1 VSVRLTP
8 GPAPATAPAG
18 RAAENAARPDPTRV
32 LHTVRTRV
40 TGMPLRVRLLTVVAV
55 LLALA
60 LAASSIIVTVLMR
73 AYLLDR
79 TDEELR
85 TYGEIAATVPYGSG
99 VTQTIQPNFTVR
111 ITRLDGSGAIQA
123 SEAATEPNAA
133 PRLPLLDS
141 TDPLVT
147 KGTPFTV
154 DSQDADDADLKWRA
168 IAGVNQR
175 GDGIYVVA
183 VPLRQMEETL
193 SSVLAYAALIGLLVL
208 GAAMALGWYAVRRA
222 FGPLTQIEDT
232 AAAIAAGDLSQRV
245 PEADTRDEVASL
257 SRSLNAMLAQI
268 EQSFAVRE
276 ASEQRMRQ
284 FVADASHELR
294 TPLATVRGYAELY
307 RQGAVSRPEDVSGAF
322 GRIESEASRMS
333 GLVEDLLVLARLEGE
348 RPLSIDDVDLAV
360 LGGDAV
366 QDARVR
372 QPDRHIRL
380 VGLGQPL
387 GPVHVRGDEQRLR
400 QVVTNLLSNALNHTP
415 AGTPVEVAVGT
426 LPDGTAVLEVRDHGD
441 GIDPAKARRV
451 FERFYREDPSRS
463 RPGTGGTGGTGLGLA
478 IVAAIVSAHHG
489 KVGVAQTPGGGA
501 TFVLQL
507 PQEPHS
513 STSARSDEAPV

>member
-1 VSVRLTP
+1 MSVRVSPGSTP
-8 GPAPATAPAG
+8 TESASPPTSGPRDGAG
-18 RAAENAARPDPTRV
+18 RL
-32 LHTVRTRV
+32 LHSVRTSV
-40 TGMPLRVRLLTVVAV
+40 TGMPLRVRLLMVVAV

-85 TYGEIAATVPYGSG
+85 TYGEIAAAVAYDSGGS
-99 VTQTIQPNFTVR
+99 QTIQPNFTVR
-111 ITRLDGSGAIQA
+111 FSRPDGTGAIQVA
-123 SEAATEPNAA
+123 EAATEPEAA
-133 PRLPLLDS
+133 PKIPLLTRGDVQVVS
-141 TDPLVT
+141 
-147 KGTPFTV
+147 GRPFTV
-154 DSQDADDADLKWRA
+154 ASQDADDADLMWRA
-168 IAGVNQR
+168 IAGLNQR
-175 GDGIYVVA
+175 GDAIYVVA

-208 GAAMALGWYAVRRA
+208 AAAMALGWYAVRRA
-222 FGPLTQIEDT
+222 FGPLTRIEDT

-245 PEADTRDEVASL
+245 PEPDTRDEVASL

-307 RQGAVSRPEDVSGAF
+307 RQGAVSRPEDVTGAF

-333 GLVEDLLVLARLEGE
+333 GLVDDLLVLARLEGE

-360 LGGDAV
+360 IGGDAV
-366 QDARVR
+366 QDARVL
-372 QPDRHIRL
+372 QPDRRIRL
-380 VGLGQPL
+380 VGLAGPL
-387 GPVHVRGDEQRLR
+387 APVHVAGDEQRLR
-400 QVVTNLLSNALNHTP
+400 QVVTNLLSNALHHTP
-415 AGTPVEVAVGT
+415 AGTPVEIAVGVR
-426 LPDGTAVLEVRDHGD
+426 PDGTAALEVRDHGD

-451 FERFYREDPSRS
+451 FERFYRADPSRS
-463 RPGTGGTGGTGLGLA
+463 RRGTGGTGLGLA
-478 IVAAIVSAHHG
+478 IVAAIVTAHHG

-507 PQEPHS
+507 PQPPHS
-513 STSARSDEAPV
+513 MASARVDESPV